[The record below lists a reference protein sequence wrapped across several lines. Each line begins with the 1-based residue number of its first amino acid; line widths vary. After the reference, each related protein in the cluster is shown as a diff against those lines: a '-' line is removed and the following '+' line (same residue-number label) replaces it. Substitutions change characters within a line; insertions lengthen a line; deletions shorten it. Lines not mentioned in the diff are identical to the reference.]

1 MMYCTEVSAKP
12 KFDHR
17 SRIFELDPCDGY
29 SKVCL
34 VYRGTKLGLFTPL
47 SQYQILSFSIFSD
60 QCLQDYVMYT
70 VSQKNDTDVTHYRFN
85 PHQPIS
91 VIFGRDVAERV
102 CY

>member
-1 MMYCTEVSAKP
+1 MVVVVIAAAA
-12 KFDHR
+12 
-17 SRIFELDPCDGY
+17 I
-29 SKVCL
+29 
-34 VYRGTKLGLFTPL
+34 
-47 SQYQILSFSIFSD
+47 
-60 QCLQDYVMYT
+60 YT